1 MFIILVDRCM
11 LGLNVYL
18 YDAADIYVVLA
29 ERKLTS
35 YVYAVGKQLISND
48 WYKMVKDGSSELWM
62 MGWNLLRRLF
72 RFVMRLM
79 FNYVILSIMRYATMF

>member
-1 MFIILVDRCM
+1 MNISKHKRFMHGMFIVLVDRCM

-35 YVYAVGKQLISND
+35 YVYAVGKQPISN
-48 WYKMVKDGSSELWM
+48 
-62 MGWNLLRRLF
+62 
-72 RFVMRLM
+72 
-79 FNYVILSIMRYATMF
+79 A